1 MERIE
6 PSNGV
11 KMPAMNFGVY
21 RITDPAE
28 CEAAVLS
35 AIKAG
40 WRGIDTAASY
50 LNEKA
55 VGRAVAS
62 SGIPRSE
69 LFISTKLWVRDAS
82 EAGAERAIRRSLE
95 LLRTDT
101 IDLYLIH
108 QPYGDIYGA
117 WRTMERFYEAG
128 ALRAIGVSNF
138 QPDRI
143 TDFAL
148 HQRIRPTVNQIEVNP
163 FCQQREADAVNRA
176 LGVMPS
182 AWAPFAEGRDG
193 LLENPVLRE
202 IAADRGATVAQ
213 VALAWLAER
222 GIISISK
229 TVSPARM
236 AENLAAPNV
245 KLTPEDMAKIA
256 TLDTGT
262 SRFFSHLDP
271 KIVEWLGTRRLPSEP

>member
-6 PSNGV
+6 PSNSV

-21 RITDPAE
+21 WITDPTE

-35 AIKAG
+35 A

-50 LNEKA
+50 LNERA
-55 VGRAVAS
+55 VGRAVAR
-62 SGIPRSE
+62 SGIPCSE
-69 LFISTKLWVRDAS
+69 LFISTKLWVQDTS
-82 EAGAERAIRRSLE
+82 EAGAERAIRR
-95 LLRTDT
+95 
-101 IDLYLIH
+101 
-108 QPYGDIYGA
+108 
-117 WRTMERFYEAG
+117 TMERFYEAG
-128 ALRAIGVSNF
+128 DLRAIGVSNF

-236 AENLAAPNV
+236 AENLAASNV

-262 SRFFSHLDP
+262 SRFFSHRDP
-271 KIVEWLGTRRLPSEP
+271 KIVEWLCTRRLPSEP